1 MDDTFSDSRWK
12 MERQNRLATCEG
24 ETNQWSSCNCVP
36 WCQEYSG
43 WERNRTARREWASLE
58 TIGPLGK
65 FKTDTFQKLHN
76 WMRKPCWIQT
86 QHPQWAEQFRVGE
99 NITNK
104 QQQQQ
109 QQQKNNNNNKHAF
122 LAPTLTDRQT
132 QKCLDWYYMI
142 INEGQCFLLFSIICS
157 HVCTCIHLQGMWH

>member
-65 FKTDTFQKLHN
+65 FKTDTFQKLN
-76 WMRKPCWIQT
+76 SWMRKPCCT
-86 QHPQWAEQFRVGE
+86 QGNHPQGAEQFRVGGGRRGRE
-99 NITNK
+99 
-104 QQQQQ
+104 
-109 QQQKNNNNNKHAF
+109 KHGF
-122 LAPTLTDRQT
+122 RAPTLTDRQK
-132 QKCLDWYYMI
+132 QKRLNWYYMI
-142 INEGQCFLLFSIICS
+142 FKRGSVHSVVFLSIFFFSS
-157 HVCTCIHLQGMWH
+157 FFHLCTCIHFQDI